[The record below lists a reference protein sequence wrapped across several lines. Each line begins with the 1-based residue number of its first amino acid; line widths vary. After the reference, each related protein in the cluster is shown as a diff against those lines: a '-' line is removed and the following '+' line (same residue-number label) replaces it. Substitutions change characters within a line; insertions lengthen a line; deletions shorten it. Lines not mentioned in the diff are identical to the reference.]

1 MAVICRR
8 RTLAT
13 RQAGDVHLGTF
24 ADHRKPQ
31 VQHAHR
37 YVFKQTA
44 IGTPVTCI
52 KGSADGLCCNPTMRY
67 RQGYGHGMRLAEIEH
82 VEFDHRF
89 EAVD

>member
-8 RTLAT
+8 RTLAA

-24 ADHRKPQ
+24 ADHRKPKI
-31 VQHAHR
+31 QHAHR
-37 YVFKQTA
+37 YVFKQAA
-44 IGTPVTCI
+44 ISAPVACVE
-52 KGSADGLCCNPTMRY
+52 GGADGLCCNPIIRY
-67 RQGYGHGMRLAEIEH
+67 RQGNGHGMSLAKIEH